1 MIVRG
6 LAASR
11 IAQQAAPCIR
21 RFASSH
27 VQQAHAKR
35 RPASAPRGTK
45 LRASGGAVA
54 AMVMPKDY
62 TTQSNYAEV
71 KEVARHYE
79 LDVDFDRNVI
89 EGYAK
94 VRRAAGRFR

>member
-1 MIVRG
+1 
-6 LAASR
+6 
-11 IAQQAAPCIR
+11 
-21 RFASSH
+21 
-27 VQQAHAKR
+27 
-35 RPASAPRGTK
+35 
-45 LRASGGAVA
+45 
-54 AMVMPKDY
+54 MVMPKDY